1 MKEEELFVK
10 KAREGSGEAFGK
22 LYDLYMPR
30 IYRFIFLK
38 VGTRQDAE
46 DLAQQVFVNAWQ
58 HIEGYEF
65 KGFPFSSWLYR
76 IATNAVIDFYRT
88 AKPSADLEKVPEEL
102 VAHTA
107 STERELDHAFEM
119 ATVRNAIAKLDPEHQ
134 NVILLRFV
142 DDLSTKEIASILNK
156 SEGAIRVIQHRA
168 LKTLKS
174 HIDGRQPDS
183 TIKEA

>member
-1 MKEEELFVK
+1 MKEEDLFVK
-10 KAREGSGEAFGK
+10 KAREGNGEAFGK
-22 LYDLYMPR
+22 LYDLYMSR

-46 DLAQQVFVNAWQ
+46 DLTQQVFVNAWQ

-76 IATNAVIDFYRT
+76 IASNAVIDFYRT
-88 AKPSADLEKVPEEL
+88 AKPSTDLEKVPEEL

-107 STERELDHAFEM
+107 STARDLDHAFEM
-119 ATVRNAIAKLDPEHQ
+119 TNVRNAIAKLDPEHQ
-134 NVILLRFV
+134 NVIILRFV
-142 DDLSTKEIASILNK
+142 DDLSTKEIAGILNK

-168 LKTLKS
+168 LKTLKT